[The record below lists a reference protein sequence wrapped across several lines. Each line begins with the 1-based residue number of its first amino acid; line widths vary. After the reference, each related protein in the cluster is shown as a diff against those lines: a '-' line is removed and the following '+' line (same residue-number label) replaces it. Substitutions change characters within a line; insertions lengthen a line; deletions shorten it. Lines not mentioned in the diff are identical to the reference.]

1 MGLIYWTAFAVVVLA
16 AAHAKTRKKKTTMD
30 SQTGKP
36 EVPTTPTTSTPPV
49 PRTSGVT
56 GNDASPTPTLNITEY
71 ALGDGLTEIEIG
83 EDHIVLDVH
92 MIDGAY
98 CLRVLEDYDSDVT
111 TIRVLP
117 AALGHKLPG
126 SVEDYT
132 PIPTRSG
139 GAHFFLI

>member
-49 PRTSGVT
+49 PMS
-56 GNDASPTPTLNITEY
+56 DASPIPTLSIHEY
-71 ALGDGLTEIEIG
+71 ALLDSVTTIDVG
-83 EDHIVLDVH
+83 EDHIILDVH
-92 MIDGAY
+92 MVDGAY
-98 CLRVLEDYDSDVT
+98 RLRVLEDNTSDVT

>member
-49 PRTSGVT
+49 PMTE
-56 GNDASPTPTLNITEY
+56 ASPTSTLNITEY
-71 ALGDGLTEIEIG
+71 ALGDGLTEIDVG

-92 MIDGAY
+92 MIDGVY
-98 CLRVLEDYDSDVT
+98 RLRVLEDYDSDVT

-139 GAHFFLI
+139 GTHFFLI